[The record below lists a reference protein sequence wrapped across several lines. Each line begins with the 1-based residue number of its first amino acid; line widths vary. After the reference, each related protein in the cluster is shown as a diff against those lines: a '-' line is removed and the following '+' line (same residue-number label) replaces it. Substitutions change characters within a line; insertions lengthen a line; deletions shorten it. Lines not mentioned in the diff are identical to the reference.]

1 MISLRRFQH
10 TIAGRVYDIEA
21 SRIRDDRWRAQ
32 IARRAGMPNAL
43 MPFYGQTADE
53 AAEHLLEW
61 LRRAN
66 RLPHG
71 TA

>member
-1 MISLRRFQH
+1 MSLRRFQH
-10 TIAGRVYDIEA
+10 TIAGRVYNIEA

-32 IARRAGMPNAL
+32 ITRRPGMSNAL

-53 AAEHLLEW
+53 AAGHLLEW
-61 LRRAN
+61 LTRAN
-66 RLPHG
+66 RAPHG